1 MDEVY
6 LTSLPAGNQLP
17 AKVVVLAHR
26 LDGHRVALHPGGGVA
41 SLRMSVARMRKV
53 SVCYGKPE
61 NSNSVGESKGVS
73 GSLNP
78 QATVSSRA
86 GKGQQGGSDNSGD
99 DNLFNEVRVYLE
111 KVLFV

>member
-1 MDEVY
+1 VRSAGPEAGTGDDHGVGLVGQAIQPAEA
-6 LTSLPAGNQLP
+6 SKGLPNRSGHSSGA
-17 AKVVVLAHR
+17 R
-26 LDGHRVALHPGGGVA
+26 L
-41 SLRMSVARMRKV
+41 RKV
-53 SVCYGKPE
+53 SVCYGKLG